1 MARDGYL
8 IMDSDLHM
16 MEPDDLWAR
25 YLDEPYRQNPPR
37 FFGAH
42 QAKLD
47 DSKDDKGNA
56 DNIMGMEI
64 QGLAIP
70 AHAAQTGATI
80 SSRELRRRSRA
91 RHPHFQ
97 VARARG
103 FDAGSTLTAMD
114 IEGIDVAVMYG
125 TRGRQVL
132 CHDDLKPDYAA
143 ALARAY
149 NNWAADYCKT
159 DPMRLKFAAQVAM
172 HDVKSAVEEARRS
185 VTELGAVAIVGTPNP
200 VNGQHLH
207 DEACEPL
214 WDVLE
219 ELDVPIGFHPT
230 GNTALKDDAGRRYV
244 GHANFHPIAHAIR
257 NPVELMGAI
266 ASMTTGGIM
275 ERHPKLRAAFLEGT
289 AGWLYWW
296 LWRLDDQW
304 EKFGPGCERSL
315 SMLPSEYFR
324 RQCYIA
330 LDVDEEPAVDVVN
343 KMGAEYF
350 VVSSDYPH
358 SDGAFPEA
366 IEQFLGLPLGD
377 EQRRKILWDNCARL
391 YSIETPAAPLTRT
404 APQQVTAA
412 E

>member
-8 IMDSDLHM
+8 ILDSDLHM

-25 YLDEPYRQNPPR
+25 YLEGPHKANPPV
-37 FFGAH
+37 FFGG
-42 QAKLD
+42 QRAKLAENAEE
-47 DSKDDKGNA
+47 KGNV
-56 DNIMGMEI
+56 DSIMGMEV

-70 AHAAQTGATI
+70 AHNMQQGATV

-91 RHPHFQ
+91 RHPHFN

-103 FDAGSTLTAMD
+103 YDAASTLTAMD

-132 CHDDLKPDYAA
+132 CHDDLAPDYAA

-149 NNWAADYCKT
+149 NNWAADYCRA
-159 DPMRLKFAAQVAM
+159 DPQRLKFAAQLAM
-172 HDVKSAVEEARRS
+172 HDVPSAIEEARRC
-185 VTELGAVAIVGTPNP
+185 VTELGAVAVIGTPNP

-214 WDVLE
+214 WDALE

-230 GNTALKDDAGRRYV
+230 GNTSLKDDAGRRYV

-266 ASMTTGGIM
+266 ASFTTGGVL

-304 EKFGPGCERSL
+304 EKFGPGCERQISL
-315 SMLPSEYFR
+315 LPSEYFR

-330 LDVDEEPAVDVVN
+330 LDVDEEPAVEAVN
-343 KMGAEYF
+343 KVGADYF

-366 IEQFLGLPLGD
+366 MAQFLGLPLSD
-377 EQRRKILWDNCARL
+377 AQRRNILWDNCARL
-391 YSIETPAAPLTRT
+391 YKIATPAAPLTREQ
-404 APQQVTAA
+404 PRVSAA

>member
-1 MARDGYL
+1 MARNGYL
-8 IMDSDLHM
+8 ILDSDLHM

-25 YLDEPYRQNPPR
+25 YLEGQHRANPPR
-37 FFGAH
+37 FFGG
-42 QAKLD
+42 QRQQLEQKTD
-47 DSKDDKGNA
+47 DMGNA
-56 DNIMGMEI
+56 DTITGMEV

-70 AHAAQTGATI
+70 AHGTQTGAI
-80 SSRELRRRSRA
+80 VSARELRRRSRA

-97 VARARG
+97 MARAQG
-103 FDAGSTLTAMD
+103 FDPASTLTAMD

-125 TRGRQVL
+125 TRGRQIL
-132 CHDDLKPDYAA
+132 CHDDLAPDYAA

-149 NNWAADYCKT
+149 NDWAHDYCRSN
-159 DPMRLKFAAQVAM
+159 PQRLKFAAQIAM
-172 HDVKSAVEEARRS
+172 HDIPSAVAEARRCVS
-185 VTELGAVAIVGTPNP
+185 QLGAVAVIGTPNP

-219 ELDVPIGFHPT
+219 ELHVPIGFHPT
-230 GNTALKDDAGRRYV
+230 GNTSLKDDAGARYV

-266 ASMTTGGIM
+266 ASLTTGGVL
-275 ERHPKLRAAFLEGT
+275 ERHPRLRAAFLEGT

-304 EKFGPGCERSL
+304 EKFGPGCEHQL
-315 SMLPSEYFR
+315 SMLPSEYFK

-330 LDVDEEPAVDVVN
+330 LDVDEGPAVDVVR
-343 KMGAEYF
+343 KLGAEYF

-358 SDGAFPEA
+358 SDGAFPDA
-366 IEQFLGLPLGD
+366 MQQFFSLPLD
-377 EQRRKILWDNCARL
+377 DQARRKILWDNCARL
-391 YSIETPAAPLTRT
+391 YTIETPAQPLTAELR
-404 APQQVTAA
+404 VSAA

>member
-1 MARDGYL
+1 MARNGYL
-8 IMDSDLHM
+8 ILDSDLHM

-25 YLDEPYRQNPPR
+25 YLEGQHRANPPR
-37 FFGAH
+37 FFGG
-42 QAKLD
+42 QRQQLEQKT
-47 DSKDDKGNA
+47 DDKGNA
-56 DNIMGMEI
+56 DRITGMEV

-70 AHAAQTGATI
+70 AHGAQTGAI
-80 SSRELRRRSRA
+80 ASAGELRRRSRA

-97 VARARG
+97 VARAQG
-103 FDAGSTLTAMD
+103 FDPASTLTAMD

-125 TRGRQVL
+125 TRGRQIL
-132 CHDDLKPDYAA
+132 CHDNLAPDYAA

-149 NNWAADYCKT
+149 NDWAHDYCRSN
-159 DPMRLKFAAQVAM
+159 PQRLKFAAQIAM
-172 HDVKSAVEEARRS
+172 HDIPSAVAEARRS
-185 VTELGAVAIVGTPNP
+185 VSQLGAVAVIGTPNP

-219 ELDVPIGFHPT
+219 ELHVPIGFHPT
-230 GNTALKDDAGRRYV
+230 GNTSLKDDAGARYV

-266 ASMTTGGIM
+266 ASLTTGGVL
-275 ERHPKLRAAFLEGT
+275 ERHPTLRAAFLEGT

-304 EKFGPGCERSL
+304 EKFGPGCEHQL
-315 SMLPSEYFR
+315 SMLPSEYFK

-330 LDVDEEPAVDVVN
+330 LDVDEEPAVDVVR
-343 KMGAEYF
+343 KLGAEYF

-366 IEQFLGLPLGD
+366 MQQFFGLPLGD
-377 EQRRKILWDNCARL
+377 EARRKILWDNCARL
-391 YSIETPAAPLTRT
+391 YAIETPARPLTAEPRIS
-404 APQQVTAA
+404 AA

>member
-1 MARDGYL
+1 MARQSYL
-8 IMDSDLHM
+8 IMDSDLNM

-25 YLDEPYRQNPPR
+25 YLDEPYRANPPR
-37 FFGAH
+37 FYGGQQQPLAE
-42 QAKLD
+42 
-47 DSKDDKGNA
+47 SSEDKGNA
-56 DNIMGMEI
+56 DRIMGMEV

-70 AHAAQTGATI
+70 AHGKSQGATA
-80 SSRELRRRSRA
+80 STRELRRRSRA
-91 RHPHFQ
+91 RHPHFN

-103 FDAGSTLTAMD
+103 FDPASTVTAMD

-125 TRGRQVL
+125 TRGRQIL
-132 CHDDLKPDYAA
+132 CHDDLAPDYAA

-159 DPMRLKFAAQVAM
+159 DPQRLKFAAQIAM
-172 HDVKSAVEEARRS
+172 HDIPMAIEEARRS
-185 VTELGAVAIVGTPNP
+185 VKQLGAVAVIGTPNP
-200 VNGQHLH
+200 VNGRHLH
-207 DEACEPL
+207 DDEVEPL
-214 WDVLE
+214 WNELE
-219 ELDVPIGFHPT
+219 RLNVPIGYHPT
-230 GNTALKDDAGRRYV
+230 GNTSLKDDAGRRYV

-257 NPVELMGAI
+257 NPVELMGAL
-266 ASMTTGGIM
+266 ASMTTGGVL
-275 ERHPKLRAAFLEGT
+275 ERHPKLRCAFLEGT

-304 EKFGPGCERSL
+304 EKFGPGCERQI
-315 SMLPSEYFR
+315 SMQPSEYFK

-343 KMGAEYF
+343 KIGAEYF

-366 IEQFLGLPLGD
+366 IQQFLGLPLND

-391 YSIETPAAPLTRT
+391 YDIAAPAAPLTRDQN
-404 APQQVTAA
+404 AVSAA

>member
-25 YLDEPYRQNPPR
+25 YLQGPHRANPPV
-37 FFGAH
+37 FFGG
-42 QAKLD
+42 QQQKLSE
-47 DSKDDKGNA
+47 SKEDKGNT
-56 DNIMGMEI
+56 DTIMGMQV

-70 AHAAQTGATI
+70 AHANQTGATV

-91 RHPHFQ
+91 RHPHFA
-97 VARARG
+97 VARAQG
-103 FDAGSTLTAMD
+103 FDAPSTLTAMD

-125 TRGRQVL
+125 TRGRQIL
-132 CHDDLKPDYAA
+132 CHDDLAPDYAA

-149 NNWAADYCKT
+149 NDWAHDYCRT
-159 DPMRLKFAAQVAM
+159 NPQRLKFAAQLAM
-172 HDVKSAVEEARRS
+172 HDVKSAVEEARRC
-185 VTELGAVAIVGTPNP
+185 VTELGAVAVIGTPNP

-214 WDVLE
+214 WEALE

-230 GNTALKDDAGRRYV
+230 GNTSLKDDAGRRYV

-257 NPVELMGAI
+257 NPVELMGTI
-266 ASMTTGGIM
+266 ASLTTGGVL

-304 EKFGPGCERSL
+304 EKFGPGCERQL

-324 RQCYIA
+324 GQCYIA
-330 LDVDEEPAVDVVN
+330 LDVDEEPAVDVVD
-343 KMGAEYF
+343 KMGADYF

-366 IEQFLGLPLGD
+366 ISQFLGLKLGD
-377 EQRRKILWDNCARL
+377 EARRKILWDNCARL
-391 YSIETPAAPLTRT
+391 YKIETPAGALTEAPR
-404 APQQVTAA
+404 VSAA